1 MKKFLSL
8 ALAVLMLFGCVAML
22 ASCGDDAK
30 VKIIDIKLTDEEYA
44 YLIKK
49 GNTELQSDFNA
60 FLAEIKENG
69 EFQKIVDKY
78 FKGEGTK
85 VGVTAGDL
93 NAANNDDTFIVVTNC
108 PFEPF
113 EYVGTDGKLYG
124 IDIEIA
130 KAYAES
136 RELNLVIK
144 NLPQFDPIFDQ
155 VEAGLADIGMAGI
168 TISEDRLASFDF
180 TTAYYN
186 ASQKIIVPADCK
198 DFDDCKTA
206 ADVENVLKG
215 LKDKSIG
222 YQTGTTGNW
231 YVAGD
236 ADWGYDG
243 FSNVKAKGYDT
254 ALDAINDMLN
264 GNIYAVVV
272 DEAPGTAMVKGV
284 NGN

>member
-113 EYVGTDGKLYG
+113 EYVGNDGKLYG

-130 KAYAES
+130 KAYADS

-206 ADVENVLKG
+206 ADVENILKG

>member
-8 ALAVLMLFGCVAML
+8 ALAVLMLFGCVAMF

-49 GNTELQSDFNA
+49 GNTALQSDFNA

-93 NAANNDDTFIVVTNC
+93 NAANDDNTFIVVTNC

-113 EYVGTDGKLYG
+113 EYVGGDGKLYG

-168 TISEDRLASFDF
+168 TISEERLASFDF

-186 ASQKIIVPADCK
+186 ASQKIIVPADCT
-198 DFDDCKTA
+198 DFDNCKTA
-206 ADVENVLKG
+206 ADVENVLKA

>member
-85 VGVTAGDL
+85 VGVTAGNLD
-93 NAANNDDTFIVVTNC
+93 AANNDDTFIVVTNC

-113 EYVGTDGKLYG
+113 EYVGADGKLYG

-206 ADVENVLKG
+206 EDVEKILKG

-264 GNIYAVVV
+264 GNSSAVVV

>member
-113 EYVGTDGKLYG
+113 EYVGNDGKLYG

-130 KAYAES
+130 KAYADS

-155 VEAGLADIGMAGI
+155 VETGLADIGMAGI
-168 TISEDRLASFDF
+168 TISEDRLEIFDF

-206 ADVENVLKG
+206 EDVENVLKA